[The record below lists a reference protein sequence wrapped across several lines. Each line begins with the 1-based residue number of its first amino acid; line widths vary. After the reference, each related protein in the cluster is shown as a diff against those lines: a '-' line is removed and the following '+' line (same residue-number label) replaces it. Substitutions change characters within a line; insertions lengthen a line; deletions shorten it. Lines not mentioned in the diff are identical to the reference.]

1 MMRAWRWWRRGGAR
15 RGGDLHAEPTPAQIR
30 DERLSLYLDGDL
42 DREAREA
49 LERELAADA
58 GARAALEG
66 MREVTE
72 ALRALGSEGTGA
84 LRAPRPFTL
93 AEPPRAARG
102 LGDPA
107 ARLGA
112 LAAALAAFAF
122 VAAVG
127 IAVGPGLEG
136 RGGEEM
142 ADAPAAAVAPAA
154 SAPQAAQPAAAE
166 AQAAPL
172 ADASS
177 AQADRPEAER
187 AAPAGEAADESAPR
201 EGAAEEGEPRSGGV
215 LPAGAAAPLAAA
227 SAAAAAAALA
237 LGALALRRRRRRI

>member
-1 MMRAWRWWRRGGAR
+1 MMGAWRWWRRGGAR
-15 RGGDLHAEPTPAQIR
+15 RGGDLAAEPTPAQIR

-42 DREAREA
+42 GREPREA
-49 LERELAADA
+49 LERELAEDA
-58 GARAALEG
+58 EARAALEG

-72 ALRALGSEGTGA
+72 ALRGLGAEGPGA

-93 AEPPRAARG
+93 AEPPPSPRG

-122 VAAVG
+122 VAAIG
-127 IAVGPGLEG
+127 IGVGPGLEG
-136 RGGEEM
+136 RGGGEEM
-142 ADAPAAAVAPAA
+142 ADAPAAIAPAA
-154 SAPQAAQPAAAE
+154 RAPSAAQPALAE

-172 ADASS
+172 AADSS
-177 AQADRPEAER
+177 DEADRPEAER
-187 AAPAGEAADESAPR
+187 ASAAGEAADESARR
-201 EGAAEEGEPRSGGV
+201 EGAEDEEAARSDGV
-215 LPAGAAAPLAAA
+215 LPAGVLAPLAAA
-227 SAAAAAAALA
+227 SAAAAAALA